1 MFANYA
7 QLGPW
12 VGIIAGGMLGCL
24 VVGLIAM
31 SRGAS
36 FSALAG
42 HPGKQLW
49 SVIFAIPI
57 PFILQLAGSVI
68 PGIVLAIIW
77 LTAAPVIG
85 VKTVFPP
92 AMPITTGQLILGN
105 LIYAVVALIVFMVV
119 VAII

>member
-49 SVIFAIPI
+49 SMAAFSWGGTDTRE
-57 PFILQLAGSVI
+57 AG
-68 PGIVLAIIW
+68 PGHQ
-77 LTAAPVIG
+77 T
-85 VKTVFPP
+85 FE
-92 AMPITTGQLILGN
+92 
-105 LIYAVVALIVFMVV
+105 
-119 VAII
+119 